1 MIDLPQKDGT
11 TYTIDKMMID
21 TWQRSSA
28 YAHLNVQAEV
38 EKMAQWLSA
47 NPKNRKVN
55 THSFVINW
63 LSKAAEN
70 APRTAHTAFR
80 DRVQAAHREE
90 MRKPAASPEVARRA
104 IDEAFR
110 ILGVKKNAPN

>member
-11 TYTIDKMMID
+11 FYTIDKMMID

-28 YAHLNVQAEV
+28 YSALNVQAEV
-38 EKMAQWLSA
+38 EKMADWLKA
-47 NPKNRKVN
+47 NPSKRKIN
-55 THSFVINW
+55 THAFVVKW

-70 APRTAHTAFR
+70 APVNAHTAFR

-90 MRKPAASPEVARRA
+90 MRKPCASEETARKA
-104 IDEAFR
+104 LDEAFK
-110 ILGVKKNAPN
+110 ILGIKKNAPN